1 MVKAGSSLM
10 RSPLTVVMVCPA
22 AWVANRVPVIIQVWW
37 QKLGAFSGGTIPVD
51 DDTRIE
57 MGAAARIEDS
67 PAPSDTSGTRIL
79 PYLYTVF
86 MLLFHGRYMTRA
98 GWRNKDSHCHVPVI

>member
-1 MVKAGSSLM
+1 M
-10 RSPLTVVMVCPA
+10 
-22 AWVANRVPVIIQVWW
+22 ANRS
-37 QKLGAFSGGTIPVD
+37 GGHFCCFSRSTASFAARSAGGTIPVD

-57 MGAAARIEDS
+57 MGAAARIEDP

-86 MLLFHGRYMTRA
+86 MLLFHGRYTELGLGGETRICTVMF
-98 GWRNKDSHCHVPVI
+98 R